1 MFSDSSEKLSA
12 PTKGA
17 VMESYKELVCA
28 IHEVQKAV
36 DSILRAIDEGHRPD
50 WAELFHRK
58 GLADT
63 RYELAVL
70 SHGLLPSWPPQTHEG
85 RKRWGL
91 SEEQV
96 KTILVKSNKYAS

>member
-1 MFSDSSEKLSA
+1 
-12 PTKGA
+12 
-17 VMESYKELVCA
+17 MESYKELVCA

-63 RYELAVL
+63 RYELEGLGDVLNGSLPVL
-70 SHGLLPSWPPQTHEG
+70 SVMIFAWLAYPPIIVDTYGVFRLP
-85 RKRWGL
+85 
-91 SEEQV
+91 
-96 KTILVKSNKYAS
+96 YAKFITLIFGA